1 MNENISTN
9 SLNGDAQKPVV
20 ANGPSFVTRASED
33 SVAEAGNQQQHEAAK
48 QAVR

>member
-1 MNENISTN
+1 MNDNTSA
-9 SLNGDAQKPVV
+9 SRLNEDAQEPVV
-20 ANGPSFVTRASED
+20 ANGPSFMTLATED